1 MTCTGLAKICLRF
14 YGKTQVNFMANPILY
29 LEKEMVKCTII
40 LHLKGKKKNH
50 HLKDEKYI
58 QNENLEFERE

>member
-14 YGKTQVNFMANPILY
+14 YGKTQVNFMANLYHY
-29 LEKEMVKCTII
+29 LEEMVKCTII
-40 LHLKGKKKNH
+40 LHLKGKKKH